1 MLLKDLKIYNENI
14 ISMAIIGSYNTE
26 YWRANRSDIDILVLL
41 NKKTDVSIEFDLED
55 ELIPVLEKYFNYNNI
70 HLTFLYINDFEHQ
83 LALEYI
89 KSNDKLVL
97 NNEKEID
104 FRLYINKYRRNNQWL
119 EDLIKRDIKERS
131 DTMKSAIVK
140 LIVDLIVHSYKCAGK
155 ELTMNDVGFI
165 LGCVKDEFERKPFMP

>member
-1 MLLKDLKIYNENI
+1 MLLKDLKMYNKNI

-70 HLTFLYINDFEHQ
+70 HLTFLYINDFEDQ

-131 DTMKSAIVK
+131 DI
-140 LIVDLIVHSYKCAGK
+140 
-155 ELTMNDVGFI
+155 NDSI
-165 LGCVKDEFERKPFMP
+165 L

>member
-1 MLLKDLKIYNENI
+1 MLLKDLKIFNKNI

-55 ELIPVLEKYFNYNNI
+55 ELTPVLEKYFNYNNI
-70 HLTFLYINDFEHQ
+70 HLTFLYINDFEHP

-97 NNEKEID
+97 DNEKEID

-131 DTMKSAIVK
+131 DI
-140 LIVDLIVHSYKCAGK
+140 
-155 ELTMNDVGFI
+155 NDSI
-165 LGCVKDEFERKPFMP
+165 L

>member
-70 HLTFLYINDFEHQ
+70 HLTFLYINDFEHP

-131 DTMKSAIVK
+131 DINDAI
-140 LIVDLIVHSYKCAGK
+140 L
-155 ELTMNDVGFI
+155 
-165 LGCVKDEFERKPFMP
+165 

>member
-119 EDLIKRDIKERS
+119 EDLIKRDIRERS
-131 DTMKSAIVK
+131 DI
-140 LIVDLIVHSYKCAGK
+140 
-155 ELTMNDVGFI
+155 NDSI
-165 LGCVKDEFERKPFMP
+165 L

>member
-70 HLTFLYINDFEHQ
+70 HLTFLYNNDFEHQ

-131 DTMKSAIVK
+131 DI
-140 LIVDLIVHSYKCAGK
+140 
-155 ELTMNDVGFI
+155 NDSI
-165 LGCVKDEFERKPFMP
+165 L

>member
-131 DTMKSAIVK
+131 DI
-140 LIVDLIVHSYKCAGK
+140 
-155 ELTMNDVGFI
+155 NDSI
-165 LGCVKDEFERKPFMP
+165 L

>member
-70 HLTFLYINDFEHQ
+70 HLTFLYINDFEHP

-119 EDLIKRDIKERS
+119 EDLIKRDLKERS
-131 DTMKSAIVK
+131 DI
-140 LIVDLIVHSYKCAGK
+140 
-155 ELTMNDVGFI
+155 NDSI
-165 LGCVKDEFERKPFMP
+165 L

>member
-70 HLTFLYINDFEHQ
+70 HLTFLYINDFEHP

-131 DTMKSAIVK
+131 DI
-140 LIVDLIVHSYKCAGK
+140 
-155 ELTMNDVGFI
+155 NDSI
-165 LGCVKDEFERKPFMP
+165 L